1 MRFAALLRTGVWVLS
16 VLAVGVGGS
25 LSAQAQ
31 QQKVPDSLRKELE
44 ARNLTP
50 EQARRQARQLGIDL
64 STPERST
71 PERAGGVTPNGYPGG
86 GQLVREGERFIL
98 DIQNV
103 LRGTDDLELK
113 GGDRIV
119 IPAEPNS
126 VSVRGNVAQE
136 GRIKYQDGRDV
147 EYYLERAGGVRDST
161 KNVYLTQA
169 SGATVKVSTGWFS
182 RSPEVTDGAVIRVTR
197 EQPTPDE
204 ESVDIGQV
212 VTDVTGI
219 VSSALTIIVLATRA
233 FD

>member
-1 MRFAALLRTGVWVLS
+1 MRFAALLRTGVWALS

-44 ARNLTP
+44 TRNLTP
-50 EQARRQARQLGIDL
+50 EQARRQARQIGIDL

-71 PERAGGVTPNGYPGG
+71 PERAEGVTPNGYLGG

-103 LRGTDDLELK
+103 RGTDDLELK

-126 VSVRGNVAQE
+126 VSVRGNVVQE
-136 GRIKYQDGRDV
+136 GRIKYQEGEDV

-169 SGATVKVSTGWFS
+169 TGATFKVDTGWFS
-182 RSPEVTDGAVIRVTR
+182 RPPEVTDGAVIRVTR

-219 VSSALTIIVLATRA
+219 LSSALTIIVLATRA